1 MEGGSRKIDEI
12 YLLLTTGLPP
22 FEQIF
27 IDKQATVC
35 YILGEYV
42 VSNFRL
48 AFECAQIAAK
58 QRQAGVQFLI
68 GCMYNEGLDM
78 AQDSEKTF
86 EWFMKLAIQ
95 GNAEAQNHVG
105 YMYDNGFGVKL
116 DYEEAFKW
124 FVMAAKQGVAIA

>member
-1 MEGGSRKIDEI
+1 
-12 YLLLTTGLPP
+12 
-22 FEQIF
+22 
-27 IDKQATVC
+27 
-35 YILGEYV
+35 
-42 VSNFRL
+42 
-48 AFECAQIAAK
+48 
-58 QRQAGVQFLI
+58 
-68 GCMYNEGLDM
+68 MYNEGLGM

-95 GNAEAQNHVG
+95 GNTEAQNHVG